1 MVTAPECADAVSR
14 SRSLSN
20 LNIGLHLVLT
30 EGRACLPPAQIP
42 DLVDRNGAFHKHQI
56 SSGIKFYFLPHVRR
70 QLEAEIRAQF
80 EAFKQT
86 GLRLDHVNGHQHMHI
101 HPTVLEMIVRIGKD
115 YGLKAVRVPHEP
127 PLESL
132 IFSQRQK
139 LQRHA
144 HWLFFKP
151 LVAHMKKTLAAN
163 RIAYND
169 YVFGLHD
176 SGHLNIETLVH
187 MLPHLPD
194 GLLELYLHPATE
206 LWENPAAPPA
216 GGYEYVAEYE
226 ALIHPRIKRLIEKFS
241 IELSS
246 YGSLG

>member
-1 MVTAPECADAVSR
+1 MVTAPECTDAITR
-14 SRSLSN
+14 ARSLPT

-30 EGRACLPPAQIP
+30 DGYACLPPAQIP
-42 DLVDRNGAFHKHQI
+42 DLVDRNGAFHKQQI
-56 SSGIKFYFLPHVRR
+56 SSGIRFYFLPQVRK

-80 EAFKQT
+80 ESFRQS

-101 HPTVLEMIVRIGKD
+101 HPTIVEMIVRIGKD

-127 PLESL
+127 PLASL
-132 IFSQRQK
+132 IFNQRQK
-139 LQRHA
+139 LQRYA

-151 LVAHMKKTLAAN
+151 LVAHMKKTLDAN
-163 RIAYND
+163 HITYND

-194 GLLELYLHPATE
+194 GLSELYLHPATH
-206 LWENPAAPPA
+206 LWEHPSAPPA
-216 GGYEYVAEYE
+216 VGYEYVAEYE

-241 IELSS
+241 IELCS
-246 YGSLG
+246 YGNPG